1 MPKKKE
7 HTDIPMIHF
16 VVLIFFTIGT
26 KSILEM
32 SLFNADS
39 LNAHVFII
47 ILADFGY
54 FLGVHAIYYVVYRG
68 LMRIKNKGNL
78 SEEPFQ
84 CE

>member
-32 SLFNADS
+32 SLISVS
-39 LNAHVFII
+39 LNANVFII
-47 ILADFGY
+47 ILADFG
-54 FLGVHAIYYVVYRG
+54 FVIGVLTIYYLVYLG
-68 LMRIKNKGNL
+68 LMRIKNRYNSL
-78 SEEPFQ
+78 EELL
-84 CE
+84 